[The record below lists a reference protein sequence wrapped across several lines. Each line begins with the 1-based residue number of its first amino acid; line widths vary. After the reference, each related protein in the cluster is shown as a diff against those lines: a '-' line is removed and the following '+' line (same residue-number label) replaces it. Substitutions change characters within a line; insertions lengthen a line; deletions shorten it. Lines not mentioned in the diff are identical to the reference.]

1 MRTFWATCIVAVLGA
16 CGCVQHTRPI
26 VPPTKLTEAERN
38 FQAVW
43 EASKDV
49 LRGYQFTINRQ
60 DRRAGV
66 IITEQIVGKHFFEF
80 WRRDAVGPRETAESA
95 IQPTYL
101 MVTVRIR
108 STGPSTY
115 EPAVAVAAARPRSV
129 GDNVTSTGEAYNA
142 LVLPRD
148 RTRSDLEA
156 ADAVD
161 LPGKPG
167 KEVPGGRGLARRIA
181 EEIRAEAARKLAG
194 RSSFGRK
201 ILGFLGG

>member
-1 MRTFWATCIVAVLGA
+1 MRTFWATCIVAALGA

-26 VPPTKLTEAERN
+26 VPPKKLTEVERN

-66 IITEQIVGKHFFEF
+66 IVTEQVAGRHFFEF

-101 MVTVRIR
+101 VVTVRIR

-129 GDNVTSTGEAYNA
+129 GDNVTSTGEAYEA
-142 LVLPRD
+142 LVLPRH
-148 RTRSDLEA
+148 RSRSDLED
-156 ADAVD
+156 ADAPD
-161 LPGKPG
+161 LPGKLG
-167 KEVPGGRGLARRIA
+167 KDVPGGRGLARRIA
-181 EEIRAEAARKLAG
+181 KEIRAEAARKLAD

-201 ILGFLGG
+201 ILELLGG